1 MEEAL
6 AFADTGFVAYS
17 DVPDAQAPAHLV
29 VTAAVGALR
38 AAIAVVDTHALD
50 AAPDTVPA
58 AGVQK
63 TRLHLH
69 VLGSTVDDIAHVCCA
84 HTSPMH
90 CTAPHT
96 HACTRGQ
103 GGSGTARRHSALTQ
117 RMDSALTRGARV
129 VALATLDPAPPQ
141 STAAAR
147 DLARRLLACTA
158 VPQTPPPP
166 RRTTTTPGRR
176 RAGDALQAT
185 PLAKRMAGLALA
197 TPPAA
202 ALDRATEQ
210 LRMRDA
216 LIAAQG
222 QRIAALER
230 DLARAHADLLC
241 AQERVLHLEEH
252 RRVLLRRLAAPA
264 PAAPAAAP
272 APSESSDVT
281 PSG

>member
-90 CTAPHT
+90 RTAPHT
-96 HACTRGQ
+96 HACTREQ

-129 VALATLDPAPPQ
+129 VALATLDPARPQ

-158 VPQTPPPP
+158 VPQTPP
-166 RRTTTTPGRR
+166 RRTTTTPQRTTTPGRR

-264 PAAPAAAP
+264 PAAPA
-272 APSESSDVT
+272 PSESSDVT